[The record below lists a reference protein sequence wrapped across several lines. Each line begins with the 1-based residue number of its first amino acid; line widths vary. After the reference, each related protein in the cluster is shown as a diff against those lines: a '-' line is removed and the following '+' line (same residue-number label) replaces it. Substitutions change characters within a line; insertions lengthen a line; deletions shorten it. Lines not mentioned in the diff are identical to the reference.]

1 MLFEK
6 KIDELYEL
14 CKRVKCEAPEA
25 YVSFS
30 LYNASVRIIALRK
43 SEDIQK
49 PIDEFEWDL
58 DADIYLDSE
67 IFEKSN
73 NSNYEKARTF
83 LLELLINGRCP
94 LNESNG

>member
-6 KIDELYEL
+6 EIDELYEL
-14 CKRVKCEAPEA
+14 CKRVTCEVPES

-30 LYNASVRIIALRK
+30 LSDISVRIIALRK
-43 SEDIQK
+43 GEDIQK
-49 PIDEFEWDL
+49 PIKEFEWDL
-58 DADIYLDSE
+58 EADIYPDSY
-67 IFEKSN
+67 FEKLN
-73 NSNYEKARTF
+73 NSKYEKARTF

>member
-6 KIDELYEL
+6 EIDELYEL
-14 CKRVKCEAPEA
+14 CKRVTCEVPES

-30 LYNASVRIIALRK
+30 LSNALVRIIALRK
-43 SEDIQK
+43 REDIQK
-49 PIDEFEWDL
+49 PIKEFEWDL
-58 DADIYLDSE
+58 EADIYPDSD

-94 LNESNG
+94 LNES